1 MRGDTNAVPVENDE
15 LRGIGSAIR
24 AEAHVFI
31 DNVPEHIVLGMLP
44 VLRKYAARHMPPT
57 NDPDPDTNRVT
68 IHHRVK

>member
-1 MRGDTNAVPVENDE
+1 MRGDTNAVPVGNDE

-44 VLRKYAARHMPPT
+44 VLRKYAARHMPPA
-57 NDPDPDTNRVT
+57 DHGGPDTSRIT
-68 IHHRVK
+68 IHHGAG